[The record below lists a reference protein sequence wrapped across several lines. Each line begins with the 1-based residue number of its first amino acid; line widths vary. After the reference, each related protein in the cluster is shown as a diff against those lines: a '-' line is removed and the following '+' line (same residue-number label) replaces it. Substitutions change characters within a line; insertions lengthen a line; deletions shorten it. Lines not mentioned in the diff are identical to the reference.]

1 LIDPTIKDDG
11 PAITGRLLRQFAA
24 LWLAAFGGLAI
35 WNALVVERPGLAI
48 TFAVVAVSVG
58 ITGLIR
64 PFAVRMIFLAAMAAT
79 MPIGRVVSFV
89 LLAVLYYLVFT
100 PIGLVFR
107 VKGRDALARRR
118 DDRRLTH
125 WVEREQASDPRRY
138 LHQA

>member
-1 LIDPTIKDDG
+1 MIDPTLKDDG

-35 WNALVVERPGLAI
+35 WNVLVAERPGLAI

-64 PFAVRMIFLAAMAAT
+64 PFAVRMVFLAAMAAT
-79 MPIGRVVSFV
+79 MPIGKVVSYI
-89 LLAVLYYLVFT
+89 LLALLYYLVFA
-100 PIGLVFR
+100 PIGFVFR

-125 WVEREQASDPRRY
+125 WVEREQTSDPRRY
-138 LHQA
+138 LHQ

>member
-1 LIDPTIKDDG
+1 VIDPTLKDDG

-24 LWLAAFGGLAI
+24 LWLSAFGGLSI
-35 WNALVVERPGLAI
+35 SNALVAERPGLAI

-58 ITGLIR
+58 LTGLIR
-64 PFAVRMIFLAAMAAT
+64 PFAIRMIFLAAMAAT
-79 MPIGRVVSFV
+79 MPIGRVISYV

-107 VKGRDALARRR
+107 VRGRDALARRR